1 MQYSSLVEK
10 VAGGSADAWDAHFA
24 AVAAKDRGE
33 DVILL
38 SVGDPDFDTPQG
50 IIDVAIQAMRAGD
63 THYTAMKG
71 RDDLRACIARQHTR
85 CSGQTVDLNH
95 VVITSGAQN
104 ALFVTT
110 QCICDSGDEV
120 IVLQPIYVT
129 YEATIKAA
137 SATPV
142 PVMLDAEQDFRLDAD
157 ALKTAITTNTKAIYF
172 VTPSNPTGMMLRQ
185 SELQAIA
192 DLSIAY
198 DLWVVVDE
206 VYANIVF
213 DHRFHHIAG
222 LPGMAERTV
231 TINSLSKTYAMAG
244 WRLGWAIAPIE
255 LINHIEKLVLCMLYG
270 LPGFIQQA
278 GLYALEHCQ
287 DDSRNMRD
295 IYRQRRD
302 KLIHALATIPG
313 LRALRPDAGMF
324 LMVDVRQTGL
334 SGAEFARRLYQ
345 STGVSVLD
353 ATAFGTG
360 ISGFIR
366 ISYTVA
372 DTLLDEAILR
382 IRQFVDS
389 IR

>member
-1 MQYSSLVEK
+1 
-10 VAGGSADAWDAHFA
+10 
-24 AVAAKDRGE
+24 
-33 DVILL
+33 
-38 SVGDPDFDTPQG
+38 
-50 IIDVAIQAMRAGD
+50 
-63 THYTAMKG
+63 
-71 RDDLRACIARQHTR
+71 
-85 CSGQTVDLNH
+85 
-95 VVITSGAQN
+95 
-104 ALFVTT
+104 
-110 QCICDSGDEV
+110 
-120 IVLQPIYVT
+120 
-129 YEATIKAA
+129 
-137 SATPV
+137 
-142 PVMLDAEQDFRLDAD
+142 
-157 ALKTAITTNTKAIYF
+157 
-172 VTPSNPTGMMLRQ
+172 
-185 SELQAIA
+185 
-192 DLSIAY
+192 
-198 DLWVVVDE
+198 
-206 VYANIVF
+206 
-213 DHRFHHIAG
+213 
-222 LPGMAERTV
+222 
-231 TINSLSKTYAMAG
+231 
-244 WRLGWAIAPIE
+244 
-255 LINHIEKLVLCMLYG
+255 MLYG